1 MKQTSTGGILAKCR
15 KIPFSPKRKISQIV
29 LLSIFSF
36 QFTTVLFA
44 QSYPFQNPDLPIDQR
59 VDDLVGRL
67 TLEEKIQQMVNT
79 APAIDRLGIPAYNW
93 WNECLHGVARSPYP
107 VISFPQSI
115 GMAATWNTD
124 AIRMMADYAS
134 DEGRAIYH
142 DSQKKGN
149 TDIFRGLTY
158 WSPNINIFRDPR
170 WGRGQETYGE
180 DPFLTGAIGAAFVEG
195 LQGNDPKY
203 LKTSACAKHYAVHS
217 GPEWNRHVYD
227 AKVSN
232 FDLWDTYLPA
242 FKKLIVDTK
251 VTGVMCAYNAFF
263 GQPCCGSDELMTDIL
278 YNQWGFSG
286 YVTSDCGGINDF
298 FRNHKT
304 HADAAEASAG
314 AVIHGTDCECGNGAY
329 MALADAVKKG
339 LIATDQI
346 DNSVKKLFNIR
357 FRLGMFDPDDRVPYS
372 KIPVSVL
379 EAPAHKE
386 HALKMARESIV
397 LLKNENALLPLDKK
411 KVKKIAVVGPN
422 ADEKAVLLANYYGYP
437 TKVTTVLEGIKS
449 KAGKG
454 VRVVYEKGINLT
466 DNLVFTSEYDPSLFT
481 HNGKPGFK
489 AEYYQNTRMEG
500 TPGLSRVEKK
510 VDYQWGDGHDI
521 ANGIIMRQAS
531 ARWTTLFTPKK
542 SGEVCFEL
550 KADDSADLFINGVK
564 QKSVGHI
571 NSYFLLNAE
580 KGQKYEIFINYRQ
593 HADNAEIKFDIG
605 TLMKGNCKDVA
616 ASVKDADVIIFAGG
630 ISAKVEGEEMG
641 VEIDGFKRGDRTSIA
656 LPAIQSELLKELQST
671 GKPVVF
677 VLMTGS
683 AIGLEWE
690 SQNIPAII
698 NAWYGGQAAGQAIA
712 DVIFGDYNP
721 AGRLP
726 VTFYKGVDDLP
737 DFEDYSMKNRTYR
750 YFTGTPIYPFGYGL
764 SYTTFKYESIDLTPA
779 SGNKSITVKATVT
792 NTGTRV
798 GDEVVQLYMANKRDF
813 VTPIRSLKGFK
824 RIHLK
829 AGESRTVEFTLSQ
842 DELSVV
848 SPSGGLTPMKG
859 DVLISVGGGQPSEA
873 AVADRV
879 CVQKSVVL

>member
-1 MKQTSTGGILAKCR
+1 MKKIHIL
-15 KIPFSPKRKISQIV
+15 F
-29 LLSIFSF
+29 LLSALWCSSS
-36 QFTTVLFA
+36 FA
-44 QSYPFQNPDLPIDQR
+44 QSYLFQNPDLPIDQR

-67 TLEEKIQQMVNT
+67 TLEEKVQQMINT
-79 APAIDRLGIPAYNW
+79 APAIDRLGIPGYNW
-93 WNECLHGVARSPYP
+93 WNECLHGVARTPYP
-107 VISFPQSI
+107 VTSFPQAI

-124 AIRMMADYAS
+124 AVRMMADYAS

-195 LQGNDPKY
+195 LQGTDPKY

-227 AKVSN
+227 AKASN

-263 GQPCCGSDELMTDIL
+263 GQPCCGSDELMLDIL
-278 YNQWGFSG
+278 YNQWGFDG
-286 YVTSDCGGINDF
+286 YVTSDCGGIDDF

-304 HADAAEASAG
+304 HANAAEASAD
-314 AVIHGTDCECGNGAY
+314 AVIHGTDCECGNAGTY
-329 MALADAVKKG
+329 LALVDAVQQG
-339 LIATDQI
+339 LITTEQI
-346 DNSVKKLFNIR
+346 DASVKRLFKIR
-357 FRLGMFDPDDRVPYS
+357 FRLGMFDPDDRVPYA
-372 KIPVSVL
+372 KIPVSAL
-379 EAPAHKE
+379 EAPAHKS
-386 HALKMARESIV
+386 HALKMAHESMV
-397 LLKNENALLPLDKK
+397 LLKNENSLLPLDKK
-411 KVKKIAVVGPN
+411 KIKKIAVVGPN
-422 ADEKAVLLANYYGYP
+422 ADEEAVLLANYYGYP

-449 KAGKG
+449 KVGKD
-454 VRVVYEKGINLT
+454 VKVVYEKGVNLT
-466 DNLVFTSEYDPSLFT
+466 DNLVFASEYDPSLFT
-481 HNGKPGFK
+481 YNGKPGFK
-489 AEYYQNTRMEG
+489 AEYYQNTKREG
-500 TPGLSRVEKK
+500 TPGLTRVEKK

-531 ARWTTLFTPKK
+531 ARWTTVFTPKK

-550 KADDSADLFINGVK
+550 KADDSAELYINGEK

-571 NSYFLLNAE
+571 NSYYLLNAE
-580 KGQKYEIFINYRQ
+580 KGKKYELFIDYRQ
-593 HADNAEIKFDIG
+593 HADNAEIKFDMG
-605 TLMKGNCKDVA
+605 FLKKTDFKDVA

-641 VEIDGFKRGDRTSIA
+641 VEIEGFKRGDRTSIA
-656 LPAIQSELLKELQST
+656 LPAVQREMLRELQAT

-698 NAWYGGQAAGQAIA
+698 NTWYGGQAAGQAVA

-726 VTFYKGVDDLP
+726 LTFYRSVEDLP

-764 SYTTFKYESIDLTPA
+764 SYTTFKYSSIDITPA
-779 SGNKSITVKATVT
+779 SGNQSFTVKATVS
-792 NTGTRV
+792 NTGNKA
-798 GDEVVQLYMANKRDF
+798 GDEVVQLYMSNKRDF

-829 AGESRTVEFTLSQ
+829 PGESQTVEFNLSQ
-842 DELSVV
+842 EDLSVV
-848 SPSGGLTPMKG
+848 SPSGGFTPMTG
-859 DVLISVGGGQPSEA
+859 NVIISVGGGQPSEA
-873 AVADRV
+873 AAAGQT
-879 CVQKSVVL
+879 CIQKSIVL